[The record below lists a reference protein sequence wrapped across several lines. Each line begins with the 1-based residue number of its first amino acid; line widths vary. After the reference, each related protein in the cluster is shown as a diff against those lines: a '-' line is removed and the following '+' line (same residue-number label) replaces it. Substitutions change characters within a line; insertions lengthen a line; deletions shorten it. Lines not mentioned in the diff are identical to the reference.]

1 VAIGRQQIAK
11 TKKVMKFKLVIFAL
25 LTLLIASCTREILPE
40 PEGQEREL
48 VTISATISPETRVS
62 YTDGA
67 PGTLAWESGDQ
78 LLLAGFDGTGNYISS
93 STFNWQSGNNFT
105 GQAVQGAVNYKAY
118 YAATFTLDGNG
129 NVQPLADNFWE
140 QTQTGN
146 GSTAHLA
153 AKLLLSDTQANPLS
167 QTFELDSPC
176 SIIKFALSNIPEE
189 VGELSKL
196 IWTVETAS
204 GPQSMTLNVNNV
216 TIGTGA
222 TGLNAFLA
230 FDPTTMQIAPN
241 GETKIMLVGTKSCKW
256 NATVASPKIYS
267 AKYRYTAAV
276 GNWVMMS
283 QFRFNIT
290 IDQAG
295 TTYEI
300 WQPTAATI
308 NPAELTIDWG
318 DGSPNTTIDSDA
330 TLSNVAIASHPYGSA
345 GDYTITIYSDQPDPS
360 NIQMPQITFS
370 YNEEGDECLTAIL
383 DPFPNM
389 GATDFT
395 QCFYGCTQ
403 LDSIPAG
410 LFSNNKLATCFEDC
424 FCCTGLTE
432 IPTGLFSSNTEAT
445 DFYGCFSGC
454 TGLTSIPT
462 GLFDNNTKAT
472 NFVDCFSQC
481 PLLTSI
487 PSGLFDNNTKAK
499 DFSQCFSGCTG
510 LTEVPAGLFV
520 NNTEAINFYGCF
532 RNCNN
537 LKLIAEI
544 FPDPATNANF
554 FAGREMNFK
563 ECFQNVGT
571 SSATPGTAPEL
582 WRFAGGGAGTT
593 WTITDCFTGAT
604 TLTNYSAIPPGWKG
618 L

>member
-1 VAIGRQQIAK
+1 
-11 TKKVMKFKLVIFAL
+11 MKFKLIFFAL

-40 PEGQEREL
+40 PEGQEGEL
-48 VTISATISPETRVS
+48 VTISATISPETRIS

-105 GQAVQGAVNYKAY
+105 GQAVQDAVNYKAY

-176 SIIKFALSNIPEE
+176 SIIRF
-189 VGELSKL
+189 ELSGIPADIGVLNKL
-196 IWTVETAS
+196 IWAVETTA
-204 GPQSMTLNVNNV
+204 GTKTMRLNVTGV
-216 TIGTGA
+216 TFSADVTEL
-222 TGLNAFLA
+222 TAFLA
-230 FDPTTMQIAPN
+230 FDPTVMQIKPN
-241 GETKIMLVGTKSCKW
+241 GDVNIKLIGEKLCEWST
-256 NATVASPKIYS
+256 TVESPKSYS
-267 AKYRYTAAV
+267 AKHRYTAGV
-276 GNWVMMS
+276 GNWILMP
-283 QFRFNIT
+283 QFRFNIK
-290 IDQAG
+290 INQAG
-295 TTYEI
+295 TIYEI
-300 WQPTAATI
+300 WQHSAPPT
-308 NPAELTIDWG
+308 NPVELTIDWG
-318 DGSPNTTIDSDA
+318 DGSPNETIDSG
-330 TLSNVAIASHPYGSA
+330 TPLPNNAIASHPYTGA
-345 GDYTITIYSDQPDPS
+345 GTYTITIYSDQPDPS
-360 NIQMPQITFS
+360 NKQMPQITFS

-389 GATDFT
+389 EATDFT

-403 LDSIPAG
+403 LNSIPAG
-410 LFSNNKLATCFEDC
+410 LFSYNTQATCFENC
-424 FCCTGLTE
+424 FECTGLTE
-432 IPTGLFSSNTEAT
+432 IPAGLFSSNTEAT

-454 TGLTSIPT
+454 TGLTAIPV
-462 GLFDNNTKAT
+462 GLFDNNTKAIH
-472 NFVDCFSQC
+472 FVDCFSQC

-487 PSGLFDNNTKAK
+487 PSGLFDNNTEAT
-499 DFSQCFSGCTG
+499 DFSQCFSGCIG

-520 NNTEAINFYGCF
+520 NNTEATKFYGCF

-554 FAGREMNFK
+554 FAGKVMNF
-563 ECFQNVGT
+563 EACFQNVGT
-571 SSATPGTAPEL
+571 SSVTPGTAPEL
-582 WRFAGGGAGTT
+582 WRFNGGGTGTT

-604 TLTNYSAIPPGWKG
+604 TLTNYGTIPNEWKG